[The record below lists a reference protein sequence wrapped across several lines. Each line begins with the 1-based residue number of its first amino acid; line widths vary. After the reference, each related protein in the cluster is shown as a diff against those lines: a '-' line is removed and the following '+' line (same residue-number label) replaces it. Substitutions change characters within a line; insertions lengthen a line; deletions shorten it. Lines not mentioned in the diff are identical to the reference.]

1 MFITF
6 EGIDSSGKS
15 TQVEKLSDALTKLG
29 KRVLALREPG
39 GTTVAEAIRT
49 ILLDKKNLIHYEDEL
64 LLFTSARANLVSNVI
79 IPELKIG
86 TVVICDRFADSSIAY
101 QSFGRGIKREVVE
114 LINNFATQNLKP
126 DLTFVVDI
134 SVDTMIERTK
144 IAKKIHDRMEENK
157 IDFYEKV
164 RNGYNVLSKEE
175 PNRVKIIDGTKSI
188 EQIHETI
195 IKFVQQKLN

>member
-29 KRVLALREPG
+29 KKVLALREPG

-114 LINNFATQNLKP
+114 LINNFVTQNLKP

-157 IDFYEKV
+157 IDFYAKV

>member
-29 KRVLALREPG
+29 KKVLALREPG

-79 IPELKIG
+79 IPELRIG

-144 IAKKIHDRMEENK
+144 IAKKINDRMEENK

>member
-29 KRVLALREPG
+29 KKVLALREPG

-144 IAKKIHDRMEENK
+144 IAKKINDRMEENK

>member
-29 KRVLALREPG
+29 KKVLALREPG

-49 ILLDKKNLIHYEDEL
+49 ILLDKKNLIHYRDEL

-79 IPELKIG
+79 IPELRIG

-144 IAKKIHDRMEENK
+144 IAKKINDRMEENK

>member
-29 KRVLALREPG
+29 KKVLALREPG

-86 TVVICDRFADSSIAY
+86 TVVICDRFADSSITY

>member
-29 KRVLALREPG
+29 KKVLALREPG

-79 IPELKIG
+79 IPGLKIG

-157 IDFYEKV
+157 IDFYAKV